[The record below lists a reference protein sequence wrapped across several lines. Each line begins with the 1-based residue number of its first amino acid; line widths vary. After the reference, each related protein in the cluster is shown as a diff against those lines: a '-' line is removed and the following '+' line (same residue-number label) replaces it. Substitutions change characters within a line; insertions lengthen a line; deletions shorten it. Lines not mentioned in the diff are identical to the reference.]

1 MSLRTVPADR
11 PSLGRDVA
19 AVLREKQFVRLFL
32 TRLSSQAADGVFQ
45 VALAS
50 FVFFSPEKQTSA
62 AKAAAA
68 FATLL
73 LPYSLVGPF
82 AGVFMDRWSRQ
93 RILVVSNL
101 VRTALVLVVAGLVAA
116 GNQGPAFFLFAL
128 AVLSVNRFFL
138 ASLSASLPHVVS
150 GARLVTANSLS
161 TTTGSL
167 ATVVG
172 AGAGFALRFVLGS
185 GNAGSGLVM
194 VAASATYLAS
204 AALATR
210 MARDLLGPDFDPAQ
224 PETREALR
232 RVLSGVADGARHV
245 WHHRR
250 AGHALAAIAAHRFFY
265 GVSTIATILLYRYY
279 FNAGTDTAAGL
290 GGLGLVVAA
299 SSLGVVLA
307 AVLTPDVARRL
318 GKERWVVCLYG
329 GAAVVEV
336 VLGFPYQQL
345 TVLLAAFFLGVV
357 AQGSKICV
365 DTIVQES
372 IEDAYR
378 GRVFSFYDILFNV
391 SFVSAAVFAALTL
404 PADGKSAAVLAVIAA
419 GYAVTAAAYGFAARR
434 YAGRAPT
441 APEPAP
447 AGISPPV
454 A

>member
-1 MSLRTVPADR
+1 MSSPADPQGR
-11 PSLGRDVA
+11 PALARDVG
-19 AVLREKQFVRLFL
+19 AVLREPSFVRLFL
-32 TRLSSQAADGVFQ
+32 TRLSSQTADGIFQ

-50 FVFFSPEKQTSA
+50 FVFFSPEKQTNA

-82 AGVFMDRWSRQ
+82 AGVFLDRWSRQ
-93 RILVVSNL
+93 RILVSSNV
-101 VRTALVLVVAGLVAA
+101 VRTALVLVVAALVGA
-116 GNQGPAFFLFAL
+116 GNQGPAFFVFAL

-150 GARLVTANSLS
+150 AGRLVTANSLS
-161 TTTGSL
+161 TTTGSI
-167 ATVVG
+167 ATV
-172 AGAGFALRFVLGS
+172 AGAGLGFGLRFVVGS
-185 GNAGSGLVM
+185 GNLGSALVM
-194 VAASATYLAS
+194 VAASVTYLGS

-210 MARDLLGPDFDPAQ
+210 MDRTLLGPDFDPDQ

-245 WHHRR
+245 WHHRA

-265 GVSTIATILLYRYY
+265 GVSTISTILLYRYY

-307 AVLTPDVARRL
+307 AVITPDVARRL
-318 GKERWVVCLYG
+318 TKERWVVCLYL
-329 GAAVVEV
+329 AAATVEV
-336 VLGFPYQQL
+336 VLGFPY
-345 TVLLAAFFLGVV
+345 TEISVLGAAFFLGIV

-372 IEDAYR
+372 VEDAYR

-404 PADGKSAAVLAVIAA
+404 PPNGKSYAVLGVIAT
-419 GYAVTAAAYGFAARR
+419 GYALTALAYWFATSRHAARQ
-434 YAGRAPT
+434 P
-441 APEPAP
+441 PPPLPAL
-447 AGISPPV
+447 SPPS